1 LRRAIGSGRKCSLRD
16 QGRRLAAKPVGVG
29 ATSRS
34 PSPRAT
40 IGYFAVLVQETP
52 RSTIS
57 CAMVSGA
64 AALAGSVFT
73 LGAAA
78 APVNQTAAKQTASVV
93 GTWDNV
99 YSVGG

>member
-1 LRRAIGSGRKCSLRD
+1 
-16 QGRRLAAKPVGVG
+16 
-29 ATSRS
+29 
-34 PSPRAT
+34 
-40 IGYFAVLVQETP
+40 
-52 RSTIS
+52 
-57 CAMVSGA
+57 MVSGA